1 MWMARLCWR
10 RGHMQQWPCVKRHLA
25 FSSASA
31 VEWSMNSNCRTG
43 AQPLSFVDES
53 ILHAYSNNTCM
64 HTCVA
69 CMFCNLLYLPSDRPA
84 LPPLT
89 YSSATAPSRKRLR
102 EPSPGPP
109 QGGRGG
115 ASGAAALV
123 GVALCCPSAPA
134 PSSAE
139 AHSLRGWRDL

>member
-1 MWMARLCWR
+1 MP
-10 RGHMQQWPCVKRHLA
+10 RGAISATVVGGYTTTAA
-25 FSSASA
+25 FS
-31 VEWSMNSNCRTG
+31 
-43 AQPLSFVDES
+43 
-53 ILHAYSNNTCM
+53 
-64 HTCVA
+64 
-69 CMFCNLLYLPSDRPA
+69 
-84 LPPLT
+84 
-89 YSSATAPSRKRLR
+89 AT
-102 EPSPGPP
+102 PP